1 MMETLLL
8 ICHLISLIT
17 LIYLIFK
24 LIKLESVTNNIKAI
38 LSDFILRQKIAKDIG
53 EDKKGFYYSRIDGPS
68 MN

>member
-1 MMETLLL
+1 MT
-8 ICHLISLIT
+8 
-17 LIYLIFK
+17 K
-24 LIKLESVTNNIKAI
+24 NIKVI

>member
-1 MMETLLL
+1 MMETLSF
-8 ICHLISLIT
+8 ICHLISLSI
-17 LIYLIFK
+17 LIYLLFRF
-24 LIKLESVTNNIKAI
+24 IKLESMTKNIKAI